1 MGKQLKVIGLTVG
14 NRMQQEDMVRAINVN
29 GIKPVIDS
37 HFALENIGDAFR
49 HQASGAHFGKI
60 CLDI

>member
-1 MGKQLKVIGLTVG
+1 VIGLTVG
-14 NRMQQEDMVRAINVN
+14 NRMKQEDMVRAINVN
-29 GIKPVIDS
+29 GIKPVIDR
-37 HFALENIGDAFR
+37 HFPLEGIADAFR